1 MRGFKQSEERW
12 GALQL
17 LQERL
22 TTVSLLQM
30 KNIFNLKTHFN
41 QSIHPSI
48 IFFFFLEQRTVTT
61 KGGQETGE
69 NQLNPAEIHLMMSI
83 MNGHCDIM

>member
-17 LQERL
+17 LSERL
-22 TTVSLLQM
+22 TIVSLLQM
-30 KNIFNLKTHFN
+30 KNIFNLN
-41 QSIHPSI
+41 
-48 IFFFFLEQRTVTT
+48 FFLEQRTVTT